1 MRSGPSDGAG
11 VPVLAVGLTGGI
23 GTGKSTVAE
32 LLVEHGATLVDADQI
47 AREVVEPG
55 RPAHRALAERFGTGI
70 LAADGSLDRPALAAR
85 VFGDPG
91 ALADLNAITH
101 PAIGAE
107 MLARREAAAARGG
120 IVVLDVPLLRDEHRE
135 VLDLAVVVVVD
146 APPEV
151 AVERLVGQRGMD
163 RADAEARVAAQI
175 DRPTRLAGADVV
187 VDNTGTLADL
197 RRRVDEVWADLEAR
211 LAVSAARPPA
221 R

>member
-1 MRSGPSDGAG
+1 VTPGSSERSGPPA
-11 VPVLAVGLTGGI
+11 LAVGLTGGI
-23 GTGKSTVAE
+23 GAGKSTVAR
-32 LLVEHGATLVDADQI
+32 LLVEHGATLVDADRI

-55 RPAHRALAERFGTGI
+55 RPAHRALVERFGAGI

-85 VFGDPG
+85 VFGDTG

-107 MLARREAAAARGG
+107 MLARREAARARGG
-120 IVVLDVPLLRDEHRE
+120 IVVLDIPLLRDEHRH
-135 VLDLAVVVVVD
+135 VLDLALVVVVD
-146 APPEV
+146 VPTDV

-163 RADAEARVAAQI
+163 RADAQARVAAQV

-187 VDNTGTLADL
+187 VENTGTLADL
-197 RRRVDEVWADLEAR
+197 RRRVDEVWGDLEAR
-211 LAVSAARPPA
+211 LGLSSAPPA